1 MWRGSVC
8 HGADRL
14 CAGGRRACAA
24 SYTAGVLDEL
34 MDWGLAPDGIL
45 GVSAGAI
52 HGASFVSGQ
61 QGAKHSLTPRKYCRN
76 WRFMS
81 LRSMLLT
88 GDLVGARLQ
97 LRGIALPVGPFL
109 ISTRFSGALCASTPW
124 LPMWKRARRCAW
136 RESRMRTP
144 CWKPLGPA
152 RPCRWCPPS
161 LSWEGRRYLDGGTA
175 DSIPLKRFEDMGYTR
190 VPRGAH
196 AAGGLRQA
204 AGPVARPSCACVTAT
219 TPPVVRAC
227 ERRHEV
233 YNASLAYAGQAQ
245 AEGRALVLCPSRRIP
260 IGRVETNPE
269 VLEAQY
275 QLGRADARAAR
286 ERIEA
291 FLGTK

>member
-1 MWRGSVC
+1 MRGI
-8 HGADRL
+8 
-14 CAGGRRACAA
+14 
-24 SYTAGVLDEL
+24 YTAGVLDEL

-61 QGAKHSLTPRKYCRN
+61 QGRNIRYTKKYCRN

-88 GDLVGARLQ
+88 GDLVGRVFSYEELPYRLDPFDFDAFFRSPVRFYALATDVETGEAVCLEGKPDAHALLEA
-97 LRGIALPVGPFL
+97 LRASSSMPLV
-109 ISTRFSGALCASTPW
+109 STIV
-124 LPMWKRARRCAW
+124 
-136 RESRMRTP
+136 E
-144 CWKPLGPA
+144 
-152 RPCRWCPPS
+152 
-161 LSWEGRRYLDGGTA
+161 WEGRRYLDGGTA

-190 VPRGAH
+190 CLVVRTQPEGF
-196 AAGGLRQA
+196 
-204 AGPVARPSCACVTAT
+204 VKRPDRSLALMRVRYRHYPAF
-219 TPPVVRAC
+219 VRAC

-260 IGRVETNPE
+260 IGRVEKNPE

>member
-1 MWRGSVC
+1 MERTGFVLEGGGMRGI
-8 HGADRL
+8 
-14 CAGGRRACAA
+14 
-24 SYTAGVLDEL
+24 YTAGVLDEL

-61 QGAKHSLTPRKYCRN
+61 QGRNIRYTKKYCRN

-88 GDLVGARLQ
+88 GDLVGRVFSYEKLPYRLDPFDFDAFFRSPVRFYALATDVETGEAVCLDGKPDAHALLEA
-97 LRGIALPVGPFL
+97 LRASSSMPLV
-109 ISTRFSGALCASTPW
+109 STIV
-124 LPMWKRARRCAW
+124 
-136 RESRMRTP
+136 E
-144 CWKPLGPA
+144 
-152 RPCRWCPPS
+152 
-161 LSWEGRRYLDGGTA
+161 WEGRRYLDGGTA
-175 DSIPLKRFEDMGYTR
+175 DSIPLKRFQDMGYTR
-190 VPRGAH
+190 CLVVRTQPEGF
-196 AAGGLRQA
+196 
-204 AGPVARPSCACVTAT
+204 VKRPDRSLALMRVRYRRYPAF
-219 TPPVVRAC
+219 VRAC

-260 IGRVETNPE
+260 IGRVEKNPE
-269 VLEAQY
+269 ALEAQY